1 MARIVFADDGIE
13 FDGKTL
19 EERAL
24 GGVESSVIMMMEEFA
39 KRGHEVL
46 VRNKC
51 KAPMTYKG
59 VDWAPIDQGMPDE
72 ADLYIANRGDK
83 LIDLMPKAKRTVFWT
98 HNPCRFMVKWRYIK
112 KFWKVRPTIVFIGTY
127 HEKTLPGWI
136 PDGGRKVIPYGIP
149 DMFRHA
155 EQRAEV
161 PAPRAVFTSNPL
173 RSLNWLLDR
182 WENEIH
188 PASPKAELHV
198 FGGPSV
204 YGAVGA
210 EKAALMEEIF
220 TRAEN
225 MKDQGIV
232 LRGPA
237 TKAELI
243 EELQKA
249 RIMTFRGDINETFC
263 LAVAEAQALGTPT
276 IVQDLGSMAERVVD
290 GKTGYVAQTDQAFS
304 DGAIKLLNDDAHWM
318 EQHKNCLVSQR
329 SWGWEDACAAFEELL
344 P

>member
-39 KRGHEVL
+39 KRGHDVI

-51 KAPMTYKG
+51 KAAMVYKG
-59 VDWAPIDQGMPDE
+59 VDWAPIENGLPTE

-83 LIDLMPKAKRTVFWT
+83 LIDLMPNAKRTVFWT
-98 HNPCRFMVKWRYIK
+98 HNPCRFMVKWRYLK

-127 HEKTLPGWI
+127 HADTLPRWV
-136 PDGGRKVIPYGIP
+136 PDGGRKIIPYGIP
-149 DMFRHA
+149 DMFRHG
-155 EQRAEV
+155 EERTV
-161 PAPRAVFTSNPL
+161 APPPKAVFTSNPL
-173 RSLNWLLDR
+173 RGLDWLMDR

-188 PASPKAELHV
+188 PQSPKAELHV

-210 EKAALMEEIF
+210 EKAALMDQIF
-220 TRAEN
+220 KRAESLA
-225 MKDQGIV
+225 DIGIV

-237 TKAELI
+237 TKQQLI
-243 EELQKA
+243 EELQSA

-276 IVQDLGSMAERVVD
+276 VVQDFGSMAERVVD
-290 GKTGYVAQTDQAFS
+290 GKTGYVAQTDEAFS
-304 DGAIKLLNDDAHWM
+304 AGAVKLLNDDEHWF
-318 EQHKNCLVSQR
+318 EQHKNCLKTQR
-329 SWGWEDACAAFEELL
+329 SWGWEQACAAFEELI

>member
-1 MARIVFADDGIE
+1 MAKIVFADDGIE

-39 KRGHEVL
+39 KRGHDVF

-59 VDWAPIDQGMPDE
+59 VNWAPIDHGLPEE

-83 LIDLMPKAKRTVFWT
+83 LIDLMPKAKHTVFWT

-127 HEKTLPGWI
+127 HGDTLPAWV
-136 PDGGRKVIPYGIP
+136 PDGGRKIIPYGIP

-155 EQRAEV
+155 VERAEA
-161 PAPRAVFTSNPL
+161 PAPRAIFTSNPL
-173 RSLNWLLDR
+173 RSLDWLLDR

-204 YGAVGA
+204 YGSVGA
-210 EKAALMEEIF
+210 EKAALMQKIF
-220 TRAEN
+220 DRAEG
-225 MKDQGIV
+225 MKDKGIV

-237 TKAELI
+237 TKDELI
-243 EELQKA
+243 EELQIA

-276 IVQDLGSMAERVVD
+276 IVQDYGSMAERVVD
-290 GKTGYVAQTDQAFS
+290 GKTGYVAKTDKAFS
-304 DGAIKLLNDDAHWM
+304 EGAIKLLNDDDHWF
-318 EQHKNCLVSQR
+318 EQHKNCLETQR
-329 SWGWEDACAAFEELL
+329 SWGWEDACAAFEELI

>member
-1 MARIVFADDGIE
+1 MAKIVFADDGIE

-24 GGVESSVIMMMEEFA
+24 GGVESSVILMMEEFA
-39 KRGHEVL
+39 KRGHEVI

-59 VDWAPIDQGMPDE
+59 VDWAPIEQGLPEE

-98 HNPCRFMVKWRYIK
+98 HNPCKYMLKWRYLK

-127 HEKTLPGWI
+127 HAETLPNWV

-155 EQRAEV
+155 QERKEV
-161 PAPRAVFTSNPL
+161 SAPRAVFTSNPL
-173 RSLNWLLDR
+173 RGLSWLLDL
-182 WENEIH
+182 WEGEIH
-188 PASPKAELHV
+188 PKAPDGELHV

-204 YGAVGA
+204 YGSVGA
-210 EKAALMEEIF
+210 QKKAQMEEIF
-220 TRAEN
+220 ARAEK
-225 MKDQGIV
+225 MAAKGVV
-232 LRGPA
+232 LRGAA
-237 TKAELI
+237 TKNQLI
-243 EELQKA
+243 EELQHA
-249 RIMTFRGDINETFC
+249 RLMVYRGDINETYC
-263 LAVAEAQALGTPT
+263 LAVAEAQALGTPAV
-276 IVQDLGSMAERVVD
+276 VQNIGSMPERVVD
-290 GKTGYVAQTDQAFS
+290 GKTGTVAGSDQEFA
-304 DGAIKLLNDDAHWM
+304 DGAVRLLTDETYWM
-318 EQHKNCLVSQR
+318 EQHKNCLATQR
-329 SWGWEDACAAFEELL
+329 HWGWTEACAAFEELI